1 MLRLVSYHDNIEKIA
16 ENFDNDNQMISEVF
30 KFLNDIGWIKPDV
43 NGTYK
48 ITTKGKNNMISRQKP
63 LVNLGR

>member
-1 MLRLVSYHDNIEKIA
+1 MLRLVNYHDNIEKIA
-16 ENFDNDNQMISEVF
+16 KNFDNDNQLISEVY

-48 ITTKGKNNMISRQKP
+48 ITTKGKNNTISRQKP